1 MRGDLPSPTCLQEES
16 KRSFAMDNLT
26 LIVLG
31 GLFAVILF
39 FLGSIVYAFFFGASD
54 LSSDDLLKQIQQ
66 SRGGEFR
73 RIVPGRTMLELV
85 NGSGN
90 VLVGYWLQSDVGY
103 QVRNPSFHVRWCPS
117 QTSDLPEFKLQEV
130 TGAGTMM
137 KGFRQSDRQLQIQD
151 ETFDLLVEETS
162 SERDQAA
169 LMQRLVANVSE
180 ATDAA
185 VPVEL
190 SHHQGNFSCRY
201 REAIMT
207 HDRAEELLDRTLELF
222 AKLA

>member
-1 MRGDLPSPTCLQEES
+1 M
-16 KRSFAMDNLT
+16 
-26 LIVLG
+26 LG
-31 GLFAVILF
+31 GFFAIILF

-85 NGSGN
+85 NDSGN

-103 QVRNPSFHVRWCPS
+103 QVQNPSFHVRWCPS

-130 TGAGTMM
+130 TRARTMM
-137 KGFRQSDRQLQIQD
+137 KGFRQSGSPLQIQD
-151 ETFDLLVEETS
+151 KTFHLLITETS

-169 LMQRLVANVSE
+169 LIQRLVANLSA

-185 VPVEL
+185 VLAEL
-190 SHHQGNFSCRY
+190 AHNQKNFSCRY
-201 REAIMT
+201 RESIMT

-222 AKLA
+222 AKIA

>member
-1 MRGDLPSPTCLQEES
+1 
-16 KRSFAMDNLT
+16 MDNLT

-31 GLFAVILF
+31 GLFAMVLF

-73 RIVPGRTMLELV
+73 RTVPGRTMLELV

-103 QVRNPSFHVRWCPS
+103 QMQNPSFHVRWRPS
-117 QTSDLPEFKLQEV
+117 QTSDLPEFKLQEL
-130 TGAGTMM
+130 TGAKTMM
-137 KGFRQSDRQLQIQD
+137 KGFRQSDIPLQIQD
-151 ETFDLLVEETS
+151 KTFDLLVKETLT
-162 SERDQAA
+162 ERDQAA
-169 LMQRLVANVSE
+169 LIQRLVANLSA

-185 VPVEL
+185 VLVEL
-190 SHHQGNFSCRY
+190 AHYQGNFSCRY

-207 HDRAEELLDRTLELF
+207 HDRAEELLDRTVELF